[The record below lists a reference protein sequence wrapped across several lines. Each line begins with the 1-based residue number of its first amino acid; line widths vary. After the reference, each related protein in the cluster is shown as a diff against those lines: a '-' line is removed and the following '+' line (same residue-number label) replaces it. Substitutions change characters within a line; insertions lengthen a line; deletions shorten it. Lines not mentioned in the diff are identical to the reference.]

1 MDPKSKIRAGQP
13 WAWPG
18 DPVGPRQRWSRGL
31 DRRVEPG
38 DDNQ

>member
-18 DPVGPRQRWSRGL
+18 DPACGSGAGTVPWIAGSSPAMTI
-31 DRRVEPG
+31 
-38 DDNQ
+38 